1 MLKPMLKKIFSLII
15 IAIAANSVMG
25 QQPTQKQF
33 FELPKIPAEKVNLQE
48 RTDYLIEH
56 YWDFCDLN
64 KAFSS
69 RDKMAEAFDTYI
81 SLMPVASAEC
91 VFKAVPAFMKK
102 IEKKPANVL
111 FIGELAESKLYG
123 DSAIVPSDELFVLFC
138 KEIIN
143 NKKVDKNSKLRY
155 QHLAKVLESSREGA
169 IVPKFEYT
177 DLLGNKSTFAVDT
190 LRTGTILFFND
201 PDCDDCARARLRLD
215 TNILTRRMIE
225 NNIMDLY
232 SIYPAE
238 ADPDW
243 MEKAMELP
251 KEWKVIASEEALDY
265 FDLRHTPAFYVINPN
280 GVILLKTTDVNAIIN
295 IMEALSNHYDS
306 KSNPTDS

>member
-1 MLKPMLKKIFSLII
+1 MLKPMLQKIFPFI
-15 IAIAANSVMG
+15 IAIVAATAAIG
-25 QQPTQKQF
+25 QEQNQQQF

-56 YWDFCDLN
+56 YWDFCDLD

-81 SLMPVASAEC
+81 SLMPVASADC
-91 VFKAVPAFMKK
+91 VFKAVPEFMKR
-102 IEKKPANVL
+102 IKKPANVL
-111 FIGELAESKLYG
+111 FIGELAEAKLYS

-138 KEIIN
+138 NEIIN

-155 QHLAKVLESSREGA
+155 QHLAKVLDSSREGA
-169 IVPKFEYT
+169 IVPEFEYT
-177 DLLGNKSTFAVDT
+177 DLLGNKATFAVDT

-225 NNIMDLY
+225 NKIMDLY
-232 SIYPAE
+232 SIFPAE
-238 ADPDW
+238 ADPEW
-243 MEKAMELP
+243 IEKSMEQP
-251 KEWKVIASEEALDY
+251 KEWKSIASEQALDY
-265 FDLRHTPAFYVINPN
+265 FDLRHTPAFYVLNPN

-295 IMEALSNHYDS
+295 IMERLSDHLDAKS
-306 KSNPTDS
+306 KPGDI